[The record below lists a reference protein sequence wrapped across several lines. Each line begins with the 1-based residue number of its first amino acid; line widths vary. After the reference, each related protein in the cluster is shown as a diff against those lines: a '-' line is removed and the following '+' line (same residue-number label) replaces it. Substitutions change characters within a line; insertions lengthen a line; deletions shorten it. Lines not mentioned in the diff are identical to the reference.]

1 MNTQYETVGKKK
13 ISEIIELLS
22 KLDTKQ
28 LMAYWIDQEIK
39 EAEMYHYLSELS
51 KEVQWD
57 ERVPKLFF
65 RLYQES
71 LGHAE
76 ALLKMFKEMFPKE
89 KPPKVD
95 LPALEVELSKDE
107 LKELVK
113 SKRLKDILEYLMG
126 TEKLAHDVYRYLA
139 EKSPDEE
146 AKATLIWLS
155 KIEEG
160 HYRLLRDLY
169 VTLFGMPPE

>member
-13 ISEIIELLS
+13 ISEIIEFLS

-76 ALLKMFKEMFPKE
+76 ALLKMFKEMFPNE

-139 EKSPDEE
+139 EKSSDEE

>member
-1 MNTQYETVGKKK
+1 MNTRYETVGKKK
-13 ISEIIELLS
+13 ISEIVELLS
-22 KLDTKQ
+22 KLDAKE
-28 LMAYWIDQEIK
+28 LMAYWIDQEVK
-39 EAEMYHYLSELS
+39 EAEMYHYLYELS

-76 ALLKMFKEMFPKE
+76 ALLKMFNEMFPNE

-95 LPALEVELSKDE
+95 IPALEVELSREE

-126 TEKLAHDVYRYLA
+126 TERLAHDVYRHLA

-146 AKATLIWLS
+146 ARATLIWLA
-155 KIEEG
+155 KIEDG

-169 VTLFGMPPE
+169 TALFGVPPE

>member
-1 MNTQYETVGKKK
+1 MDTQYQTVGKKK
-13 ISEIIELLS
+13 ISEIIRLLS

-39 EAEMYHYLSELS
+39 EAEMYHYLAELS
-51 KEVQWD
+51 REVQWD
-57 ERVPKLFF
+57 ERVPKLFL

-76 ALLKMFKEMFPKE
+76 ALLKMFKEMYPHE
-89 KPPKVD
+89 EPPTVN

-107 LKELVK
+107 LNELVR
-113 SKRLKDILEYLMG
+113 SGRVKDILEYLMG
-126 TEKLAHDVYRYLA
+126 TEKLAHDVYQYLA
-139 EKSPDEE
+139 EKSSDEE
-146 AKATLIWLS
+146 AKATLIWLA

-169 VTLFGMPPE
+169 TTLFGMPPE